1 MEKEQA
7 QMTLWDNLLGI
18 SWVDS
23 SWIPILNNV
32 TVLDYFSERSNPFY
46 DRTCN
51 NEVVKMQRLT
61 LDHLTQMAG
70 VEYILLHAQEPILF
84 IIRKQ
89 QRQSPTQVIPLADYY
104 IIAGVIYQ
112 APDLGS
118 VINSRVLSAVHGVQ
132 SSFDEAMSYCRYHPS
147 KGYWWHFKDQEERDK
162 AKPKS
167 KKKEEP
173 SSFFQRQ
180 RVDSL
185 LLDLRQKFPPKF
197 VQQKSGEKPVAVD
210 QIKKEA
216 EPAPEAIKQEEKEPT
231 KSTQPSAGTKAPPEK
246 RMRVQ

>member
-1 MEKEQA
+1 MA
-7 QMTLWDNLLGI
+7 AVDIRDNLLGI

-23 SWIPILNNV
+23 SWIPILNNG

-61 LDHLTQMAG
+61 LDHLNQMVG

-89 QRQSPTQVIPLADYY
+89 QRQSPTQAIPLGDYY

-112 APDLGS
+112 APDIGS
-118 VINSRVLSAVHGVQ
+118 VINSRALTAVHGIQ
-132 SSFDEAMSYCRYHPS
+132 SAFDEAMSYCRYHPS

-162 AKPKS
+162 TKPKA
-167 KKKEEP
+167 KKKEEA
-173 SSFFQRQ
+173 SSLFQRQ
-180 RVDSL
+180 RVDAL
-185 LLDLRQKFPPKF
+185 LLELRQKFPPKF
-197 VQQKSGEKPVAVD
+197 VQQKPGEKPVLVE
-210 QIKKEA
+210 QVKKE
-216 EPAPEAIKQEEKEPT
+216 PEQPPETVKQEEKET
-231 KSTQPSAGTKAPPEK
+231 AKSSQQGTAPKGPPEK
-246 RMRVQ
+246 RMRLQ

>member
-1 MEKEQA
+1 MA
-7 QMTLWDNLLGI
+7 AVDIRDNLLGI

-23 SWIPILNNV
+23 SWIPILNNA

-61 LDHLTQMAG
+61 LDHLNQMVG

-89 QRQSPTQVIPLADYY
+89 QRQSPTQAIPLADYY

-118 VINSRVLSAVHGVQ
+118 VINSRMLTAIHGIQSA
-132 SSFDEAMSYCRYHPS
+132 FDEAMSYGRYHPS

-162 AKPKS
+162 AKPKA
-167 KKKEEP
+167 KKKEEA
-173 SSFFQRQ
+173 SSLFQRQ
-180 RVDSL
+180 RVDAL
-185 LLDLRQKFPPKF
+185 LLELRQKFPPKF
-197 VQQKSGEKPVAVD
+197 VQQKPGEKPVPVE
-210 QIKKEA
+210 QIKKEQEPPA
-216 EPAPEAIKQEEKEPT
+216 EMVKQEEKEPVKTPQGQATT
-231 KSTQPSAGTKAPPEK
+231 KGPPEK
-246 RMRVQ
+246 RMRLQ

>member
-1 MEKEQA
+1 
-7 QMTLWDNLLGI
+7 
-18 SWVDS
+18 
-23 SWIPILNNV
+23 
-32 TVLDYFSERSNPFY
+32 
-46 DRTCN
+46 
-51 NEVVKMQRLT
+51 MQRLT
-61 LDHLTQMAG
+61 MDHLSQMTG

-118 VINSRVLSAVHGVQ
+118 VINSRVLSAVHGIQ
-132 SSFDEAMSYCRYHPS
+132 SAFDEAMSYCRYHPS

-162 AKPKS
+162 AKPKC
-167 KKKEEP
+167 KKTEEA

-197 VQQKSGEKPVAVD
+197 VQQKAGEKPIAVD
-210 QIKKEA
+210 QIKKEP
-216 EPAPEAIKQEEKEPT
+216 EQAPEAIKQEEKEVPKT
-231 KSTQPSAGTKAPPEK
+231 TPQSSGPKAPPEK
-246 RMRVQ
+246 RIRVQ